1 MTAYG
6 AGLRVSELVRVKVTD
21 IHSDR
26 MMIRVEQGKEEPL
39 QPSVKTSS

>member
-6 AGLRVSELVRVKVTD
+6 GGLRVSELVRLKVTD

-26 MMIRVEQGKEEPL
+26 MMIRVEQGKERPVYPPIQTL
-39 QPSVKTSS
+39 A